1 MKIMPHWEYRAF
13 RGVLNFLF
21 HIAHPVIR
29 VRGRE
34 NLPQGVSPEI
44 FNLTALSADEKRTPA
59 VMGKL
64 LSLGADAY
72 ATGGQGNIRIT
83 VFPSGKIFAERVD

>member
-1 MKIMPHWEYRAF
+1 
-13 RGVLNFLF
+13 
-21 HIAHPVIR
+21 
-29 VRGRE
+29 
-34 NLPQGVSPEI
+34 
-44 FNLTALSADEKRTPA
+44 
-59 VMGKL
+59 MGKL